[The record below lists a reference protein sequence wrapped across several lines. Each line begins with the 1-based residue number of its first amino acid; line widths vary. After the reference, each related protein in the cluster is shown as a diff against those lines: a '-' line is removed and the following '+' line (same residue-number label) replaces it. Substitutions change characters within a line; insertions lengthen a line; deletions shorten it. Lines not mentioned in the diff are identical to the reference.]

1 MYVILFKSPSLG
13 LLYITMYIEIIAFGA
28 EPGGLCSMG
37 AVFGCPRPRPPLRYH
52 PSPCP
57 LRLPSPR
64 PLRRPSRRPL
74 RLHHPPC
81 LAVVGLNSWAWGSFV
96 MGFVCP
102 PGVLLSGGR
111 VVHCRLAVVNPISP
125 LSTLA
130 LSSNRFLRV
139 FGAVVVVGL
148 SRRREGRVC
157 VEVGVGMIGPTSYI
171 GVW

>member
-1 MYVILFKSPSLG
+1 MYVILFKSPSSG

-81 LAVVGLNSWAWGSFV
+81 LAVVGLNSRAWGSFV
-96 MGFVCP
+96 RRGSCC
-102 PGVLLSGGR
+102 L
-111 VVHCRLAVVNPISP
+111 VVV
-125 LSTLA
+125 LSTVVSLSSIPSRRCQPSRCRRIASSGSLA
-130 LSSNRFLRV
+130 LS
-139 FGAVVVVGL
+139 L
-148 SRRREGRVC
+148 SLGCPGEGRGGC
-157 VEVGVGMIGPTSYI
+157 VWKWGRE
-171 GVW
+171 